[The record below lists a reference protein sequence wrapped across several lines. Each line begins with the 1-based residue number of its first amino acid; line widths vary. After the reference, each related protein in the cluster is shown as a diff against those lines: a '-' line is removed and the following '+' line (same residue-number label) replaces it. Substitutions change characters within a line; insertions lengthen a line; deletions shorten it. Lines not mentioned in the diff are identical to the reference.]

1 MKVLVLCKRRYTGK
15 DLLNDQ
21 YGRLYE
27 LPVGMAKLGAKVSV
41 VATSYA
47 SAGRLS
53 ESAFGVEWR
62 GLPGPV
68 SPFAVWRAWQQE
80 AARFR
85 PDVIL
90 AASDAIHL
98 HGGVRLARSIGVPVV
113 VDLYDDF
120 EAFGLTW
127 LPTVRTLLRKACREA
142 DAITVVSKTLAATLM
157 ARVSLHRTPVRVP
170 NGVADEP
177 EWSFPVRRAREIL
190 GLPLD
195 VPIVGTVGAVHS
207 SRGVDDLFRA
217 FELVRRL
224 RPEAVLAIAGPR
236 DRVSQRSISAQAIDL
251 GILPHRDARLL
262 IRALDVGVVCN
273 RDSLFGRACHP
284 QKLVE
289 MIRARTPVV
298 ATAVGEVSQVLKG
311 WPELAYEP
319 GDSAG
324 LADRIVAQLDEPV
337 RLPLSL
343 ASSWLELAAQML
355 GVLESVKCIV
365 PGEGAAAR

>member
-1 MKVLVLCKRRYTGK
+1 
-15 DLLNDQ
+15 
-21 YGRLYE
+21 
-27 LPVGMAKLGAKVSV
+27 
-41 VATSYA
+41 
-47 SAGRLS
+47 
-53 ESAFGVEWR
+53 
-62 GLPGPV
+62 
-68 SPFAVWRAWQQE
+68 
-80 AARFR
+80 
-85 PDVIL
+85 
-90 AASDAIHL
+90 
-98 HGGVRLARSIGVPVV
+98 
-113 VDLYDDF
+113 
-120 EAFGLTW
+120 
-127 LPTVRTLLRKACREA
+127 
-142 DAITVVSKTLAATLM
+142 
-157 ARVSLHRTPVRVP
+157 
-170 NGVADEP
+170 
-177 EWSFPVRRAREIL
+177 L